1 MTTHPDGARP
11 PPGAPVPALLA
22 ADALGFRVSVA
33 VEPRRPPAGGPA
45 AVGPGPWLR
54 SRLLAALRRA
64 SERGLA
70 DLDDRLL
77 ADAGIRP
84 EQVPGRRA
92 HDPLLFAARTA
103 MDLPF
108 WPGLRAWQG
117 RGARP

>member
-1 MTTHPDGARP
+1 MITHPDGARP
-11 PPGAPVPALLA
+11 PLGAPVPALLA
-22 ADALGFRVSVA
+22 AA
-33 VEPRRPPAGGPA
+33 VEPRRPPAG
-45 AVGPGPWLR
+45 GPWLR

-92 HDPLLFAARTA
+92 HDPPLFAARTA

-108 WPGLRAWQG
+108 WPGLRGQGG